1 MRVEVGIGLQTD
13 KNLGDYARLARI
25 AEAGGVDVVSVFGDL
40 LYQPPI
46 VALLEMAAATEAV
59 RLGASCWNPYTL
71 HPYEIAGQVAA
82 LDRASDG
89 RAYVGLARGAWLGR
103 LGMTQPRPITH
114 LREAT
119 AVIRTLLTGDP
130 DGSPGAIF
138 PLAAGTTLRYP
149 TGGRMPPILIGAWG
163 PKAAALAGE
172 LADEIKV
179 GGSANPAL
187 VEVIRD
193 RLGPGC
199 ARAGRSPADVR
210 IVFGAVTV
218 VDEDAEAARRR
229 ARREVAMYL
238 TVVAELDPTVSLDG
252 RLVADIGQLV
262 ARGATDRAAD
272 LIDDNVLD
280 RFAFSGDPAQ
290 VAAHAQRLIDA
301 GVGRVD
307 FGTPQGLTDEHGIEL
322 LVQQVIPRLRR

>member
-1 MRVEVGIGLQTD
+1 VSVEVGVGLQTD
-13 KNLGDYARLARI
+13 KNPGDYARLARI
-25 AEAGGVDVVSVFGDL
+25 AEAGGVDVISVFGDL

-46 VALLEMAAATEAV
+46 VALLEMAAATERV

-89 RAYVGLARGAWLGR
+89 RAYVGLARGAWLGQ
-103 LGMTQPRPITH
+103 LGMTQPRPVTH

-119 AVIRTLLTGDP
+119 AVIRALLTGDP
-130 DGSPGAIF
+130 DGSTGAIF
-138 PLAAGTTLRYP
+138 SLAAGTTLRYR
-149 TGGRMPPILIGAWG
+149 TSGRTPPILIGAWG

-193 RLGPGC
+193 RLLPGC

-218 VDEDAEAARRR
+218 VDEDADAARRR

-238 TVVAELDPTVSLDG
+238 AVVAELDPTVSLDG

-262 ARGATDRAAD
+262 AQGAPDRAAD
-272 LIDDNVLD
+272 LIDDDVLD
-280 RFAFSGDPAQ
+280 RFAFSGDPAR
-290 VAAHAQRLIDA
+290 VAHHAQRLIDA

-307 FGTPQGLTDEHGIEL
+307 FGTPQGLTDQHGIEL
-322 LVQQVIPRLRR
+322 LVEQVIPRLHR